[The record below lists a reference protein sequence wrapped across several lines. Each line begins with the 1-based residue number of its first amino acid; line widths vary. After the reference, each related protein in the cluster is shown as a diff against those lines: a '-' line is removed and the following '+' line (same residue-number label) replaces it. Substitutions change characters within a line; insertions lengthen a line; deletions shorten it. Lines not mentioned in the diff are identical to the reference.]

1 MSDQIEQFTLEYLQT
16 AMSATGRLVALCVE
30 IGASAHIDTE
40 KLAGDFAAQGLRA
53 ARLLGLY
60 WDDDAL

>member
-1 MSDQIEQFTLEYLQT
+1 MIDSFAQDSLMTT
-16 AMSATGRLVALCVE
+16 MTSTGRLVALCVR
-30 IGASAHIDTE
+30 IGHSAHIDTT
-40 KLAGDFAAQGLRA
+40 KLAGNFAAQGLRA